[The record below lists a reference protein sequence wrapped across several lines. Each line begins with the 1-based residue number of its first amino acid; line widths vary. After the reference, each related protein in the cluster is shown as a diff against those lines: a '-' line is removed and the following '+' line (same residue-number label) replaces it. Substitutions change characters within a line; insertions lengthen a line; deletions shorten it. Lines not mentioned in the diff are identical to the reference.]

1 MLHTCAILCRLP
13 SPFPSSLNVVL
24 TTPSGGMGLTGGFA
38 DITSLYDCLMAIQ
51 NGLTTD
57 KILDKYSEI
66 RIKKWAEI
74 IDPVSRANFRRL
86 WAEDAI
92 PERLAFFEM
101 CKKMETDEVMQKQGA
116 AVRIDSIHCFAK
128 ASWLVLTNGIVF
140 ERTK

>member
-1 MLHTCAILCRLP
+1 
-13 SPFPSSLNVVL
+13 
-24 TTPSGGMGLTGGFA
+24 
-38 DITSLYDCLMAIQ
+38 MAIQ

-116 AVRIDSIHCFAK
+116 AVSIDSIYCFAK

>member
-1 MLHTCAILCRLP
+1 MLLTCVIPCRLP
-13 SPFPSSLNVVL
+13 SPFLQIPNVVL

-66 RIKKWAEI
+66 RIKKWTEI

-86 WAEDAI
+86 WAKDAI

-101 CKKMETDEVMQKQGA
+101 CKKMEKDEEMQKQGA
-116 AVRIDSIHCFAK
+116 AVSALIF
-128 ASWLVLTNGIVF
+128 VP
-140 ERTK
+140 ERE

>member
-1 MLHTCAILCRLP
+1 
-13 SPFPSSLNVVL
+13 
-24 TTPSGGMGLTGGFA
+24 MGLTGGFA

-51 NGLTTD
+51 TGLTTD

-74 IDPVSRANFRRL
+74 IDPVSRGNFRRL

-101 CKKMETDEVMQKQGA
+101 CKKMETDVEMQKGGA
-116 AVRIDSIHCFAK
+116 AVSFLCCSFGMFK
-128 ASWLVLTNGIVF
+128 ADQLIVSQLV
-140 ERTK
+140 E

>member
-1 MLHTCAILCRLP
+1 
-13 SPFPSSLNVVL
+13 
-24 TTPSGGMGLTGGFA
+24 
-38 DITSLYDCLMAIQ
+38 MAIQ

-66 RIKKWAEI
+66 RIKKWTEI

-92 PERLAFFEM
+92 PERVAFFEM

-116 AVRIDSIHCFAK
+116 AVSIDTIYCLLNAG
-128 ASWLVLTNGIVF
+128 WLVLTIG
-140 ERTK
+140 

>member
-1 MLHTCAILCRLP
+1 
-13 SPFPSSLNVVL
+13 
-24 TTPSGGMGLTGGFA
+24 MGLTGGFA

-66 RIKKWAEI
+66 RIKKWVEI

-86 WAEDAI
+86 WDEDAI

-101 CKKMETDEVMQKQGA
+101 CKKMEEDGEMQKQGA
-116 AVRIDSIHCFAK
+116 AVSAILLFFLKGSK
-128 ASWLVLTNGIVF
+128 LVLTN
-140 ERTK
+140 E